1 MNSIILEIENDN
13 NVCVVLVNG
22 NMYLNVINWKIKK
35 IYLTFA
41 YVS

>member
-13 NVCVVLVNG
+13 NVCVVLVKG
-22 NMYLNVINWKIKK
+22 NMYLDVINWKIKK
-35 IYLTFA
+35 IYHTFA